1 MDTSASAA
9 ERGEGTL
16 GKDVQVSI
24 GSQLRKQYQKIVEE
38 GVPDRFL
45 ELLQRYD
52 KKLQAGPGDASLAG
66 GSEDDSNGSGDAQ
79 S

>member
-1 MDTSASAA
+1 MDSSSGAS
-9 ERGEGTL
+9 ERSEGTL
-16 GKDVQVSI
+16 GKEVQVSI

-45 ELLQRYD
+45 DLLQRYD
-52 KKLQAGPGDASLAG
+52 QKIQERSSATPAGH
-66 GSEDDSNGSGDAQ
+66 DDTEGKDPQ